1 MKSSRYLLV
10 FLLLFAIAGFA
21 GSSLA
26 TGPKTVVVTNNT
38 AYTVNAFYA
47 SPSDAS
53 GWDTTNN
60 LLAGLMIV
68 PGQAT
73 TVTIADSLSECT
85 YDLMAILYGAAQYA

>member
-53 GWDTTNN
+53 GWDTTNPN
-60 LLAGLMIV
+60 PKINQAARRLMIR
-68 PGQAT
+68 
-73 TVTIADSLSECT
+73 S
-85 YDLMAILYGAAQYA
+85 